1 MYRIIRKKEIAP
13 LTDMLEIEAP
23 RIARK
28 ARAGQ
33 FVIVR
38 VDERGERVPLTI
50 AEAYASSGL
59 IKIIFQEVGLTT
71 KKLRCMK
78 EGDELTDL
86 VGPLGTPTE
95 IQRWGTV
102 VLVGGGYGAA
112 SLEII
117 ARELKSVGNNV
128 ISIVGA
134 RSRSF
139 LVQVD
144 EISANSEKL
153 YVTTDDGTQGERG
166 FVVQPLERLLTSSV
180 VDRVLAIGPLPMMRA
195 VADLT
200 RRFEVPTAVSLNPIM
215 VDGTGMCGSCRVT
228 IGGETKFACVDGPEF
243 DAHRVDFDL
252 LAQRLQFYNEEEKE
266 AIERGHACL
275 NGPNGR

>member
-1 MYRIIRKKEIAP
+1 MYRIIQKQEIAP
-13 LTDMLEIEAP
+13 LTDMLKVKAP
-23 RIARK
+23 HVARN

-38 VDERGERVPLTI
+38 VDERGERVPITI
-50 AEAYASSGL
+50 AESYASSGL
-59 IKIIFQEVGLTT
+59 IKLIFQEVGLTT
-71 KKLRCMK
+71 KKLRCAE
-78 EGDELTDL
+78 EGDKLTDL

-95 IQRWGTV
+95 VQRWGTV

-117 ARELKSVGNNV
+117 ARELKSARNNV

-134 RSRSF
+134 RSRPY
-139 LVQVD
+139 LIQID
-144 EISANSEKL
+144 EIAANSEQL
-153 YVTTDDGTQGERG
+153 YVTTDDGTEGERG

-195 VADLT
+195 VSDLT

-228 IGGETKFACVDGPEF
+228 VGGGTKFACVDGPEF
-243 DAHRVDFDL
+243 DAHKVDFDL
-252 LAQRLQFYNEEEKE
+252 LAQRLQFYKEEEKM
-266 AIERGHACL
+266 AMERGHTCR
-275 NGPNGR
+275 NGQNDR